1 MPTVQKIKNVSSEE
15 LTRRAIDFRSLIA
28 EHASDSEKHGRVLEK
43 VYREAQSQEFFRYY
57 QPARFGGLEY
67 DHTPTP
73 ARWML
78 EWGSAD
84 ASIGWVCG
92 LGVVHQWLIAQ
103 FPIAAQ
109 EEVWG
114 SNPHATACGS
124 YAPAGK
130 CIAEDGGFRLTG
142 DFHFASGI
150 DVVDWVI
157 LGVFFPTN
165 SDDGPG
171 VPGFTMVPK
180 SELEILDN
188 WDTMG
193 LVGSGSKTVVCKEVF
208 IPEHR
213 KITFAQLVSGNSP
226 GYQALQNS
234 IYRYPFLSLVAYAIS
249 IPALGALNGA
259 LETYLDAIQDR
270 STRGAVVL
278 GGSKVKDF
286 QAVQMRVGRA
296 AANLKAARAM
306 LFEQLEDSR
315 VKVVEQGT
323 ILTVHDRMENR
334 ITQAKI
340 VELGVE
346 GLDLLFGAVGGQGI
360 HSHGHIQRAWR
371 DAHAIAHH
379 ISFNW
384 DALSAMFGQHLM
396 GLDPQGQY

>member
-1 MPTVQKIKNVSSEE
+1 M
-15 LTRRAIDFRSLIA
+15 
-28 EHASDSEKHGRVLEK
+28 
-43 VYREAQSQEFFRYY
+43 
-57 QPARFGGLEY
+57 
-67 DHTPTP
+67 
-73 ARWML
+73 
-78 EWGSAD
+78 
-84 ASIGWVCG
+84 
-92 LGVVHQWLIAQ
+92 
-103 FPIAAQ
+103 
-109 EEVWG
+109 
-114 SNPHATACGS
+114 
-124 YAPAGK
+124 
-130 CIAEDGGFRLTG
+130 
-142 DFHFASGI
+142 
-150 DVVDWVI
+150 
-157 LGVFFPTN
+157 
-165 SDDGPG
+165 
-171 VPGFTMVPK
+171 
-180 SELEILDN
+180 
-188 WDTMG
+188 
-193 LVGSGSKTVVCKEVF
+193 
-208 IPEHR
+208 
-213 KITFAQLVSGNSP
+213 
-226 GYQALQNS
+226 
-234 IYRYPFLSLVAYAIS
+234 AYAIS

-323 ILTVHDRMENR
+323 ILPVHDRMENL